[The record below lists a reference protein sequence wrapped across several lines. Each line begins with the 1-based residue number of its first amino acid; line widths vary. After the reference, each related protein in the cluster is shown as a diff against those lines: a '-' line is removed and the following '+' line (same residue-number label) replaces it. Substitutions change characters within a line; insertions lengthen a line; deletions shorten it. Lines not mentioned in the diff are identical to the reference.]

1 MPSIKRMTPE
11 SEAMI
16 SVMSALGEKKRRG
29 GWRGRL
35 QSQEGEADAVQIK
48 QILFT
53 LLPRLSLIHL
63 SEGWGGGE
71 AMKESC
77 YST

>member
-1 MPSIKRMTPE
+1 MPSIKRMTSK

-35 QSQEGEADAVQIK
+35 QSQEGEAGAVQIK
-48 QILFT
+48 TNLVHITAQAVFNTSI
-53 LLPRLSLIHL
+53 R
-63 SEGWGGGE
+63 GVGGG